1 MEVITL
7 FVWFSLFEG
16 HYFVCLVV
24 LFPPSLRKFVSL
36 NIFLSFIYQWFVCF
50 WLNEEFC
57 HITHPRNIFLQLH
70 TSVNWLDARIY
81 ENKCGTL
88 DFLLSY
94 MLSYIW
100 ICFQEILTGVHLEII
115 LKVNHQWV
123 GNWILQ
129 VSLPRDRVMHSITY
143 FHIFLMKKFLSGRR
157 YVKFLLSWHTTLCL
171 FDKFTKSIWFHSTVM
186 Q

>member
-1 MEVITL
+1 MNCL
-7 FVWFSLFEG
+7 F
-16 HYFVCLVV
+16 LVKWRI
-24 LFPPSLRKFVSL
+24 LPHNPSQKHLPT
-36 NIFLSFIYQWFVCF
+36 IAH
-50 WLNEEFC
+50 FC
-57 HITHPRNIFLQLH
+57 KL
-70 TSVNWLDARIY
+70 VDARIY